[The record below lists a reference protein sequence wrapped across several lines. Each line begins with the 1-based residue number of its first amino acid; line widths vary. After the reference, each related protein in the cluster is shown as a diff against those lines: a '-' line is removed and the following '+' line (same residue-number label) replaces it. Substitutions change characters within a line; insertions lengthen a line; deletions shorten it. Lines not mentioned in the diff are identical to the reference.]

1 VLTYLYGRQDVTVN
15 AKNEHT
21 AQSYPEKHLPQFSF
35 SVLLVFELKQT
46 DRRARREVQGLN
58 YDNHHHHH
66 HRGHAPGWNVAVFT
80 SCVRHPR
87 SPASRRAEF
96 RSG

>member
-46 DRRARREVQGLN
+46 DRRARREVQGAKL
-58 YDNHHHHH
+58 
-66 HRGHAPGWNVAVFT
+66 
-80 SCVRHPR
+80 
-87 SPASRRAEF
+87 
-96 RSG
+96 